1 MNKKKIYNLTL
12 FSVFSSIILM
22 LTLIPNIGYITFIP
36 GIASLQIIHIV
47 VLVGVMFLPLN
58 YSIGLG
64 FVFGLSSLIASFM
77 YAESIFDLAFQN
89 PYISVLPRILFGLAA
104 YYVYHGLKTLF
115 EKLENGQLYSFLLIT
130 VVTILF
136 LFFVS
141 NGLQNVT
148 GWNITYIYI
157 FSLVLLIV
165 LLTLYYY
172 FLNKEEYKNL
182 SYIPSVF
189 IISTLLHSVFVLTMV
204 AIVDVAAYE
213 GADIVGVIMLVLSTN
228 SLFEALIAVLIGSP
242 LVVAL
247 YSIKEKGD
255 FNDFDV

>member
-1 MNKKKIYNLTL
+1 MNKKKIFNLTL

-47 VLVGVMFLPLN
+47 VLIGVMFLPLS

-64 FVFGLSSLIASFM
+64 FTFGLSSFIASFL
-77 YAESIFDLAFQN
+77 YAKELFDFAFQN
-89 PYISVLPRILFGLAA
+89 PLVSVVPRVLFSIVA
-104 YYVYHGLKTLF
+104 YYLYHGLKRLF
-115 EKLENGQLYSFLLIT
+115 KNLKNSQIYSFILIS

-136 LFFVS
+136 LYFVS
-141 NGLQNVT
+141 NGLNKVT

-157 FSLVLLIV
+157 FSLVLLV
-165 LLTLYYY
+165 TLLILYYY
-172 FLNKEEYKNL
+172 FLNKEEYKTL

-189 IISTLLHSVFVLTMV
+189 IISTIIHSVLVLSMV
-204 AIVDVAAYE
+204 AVVDIAAYE
-213 GADIVGVIMLVLSTN
+213 GADVLGIILVVLSTN

-242 LVVAL
+242 IVVAL
-247 YSIKEKGD
+247 YNLREKGEYD
-255 FNDFDV
+255 DLNV